1 MLNFNDININNFKE
15 ILNEILERKYL
26 NKQFIQLTK
35 QNQSMDCILIE
46 TLLAEIMLDTIKINP
61 EYCEK
66 INIWIIKGIYGY
78 ISVDP
83 TFSIKV
89 NGLENQVSYIYNGI
103 NIIGR
108 LPLDPHP
115 QIISNFSFLHDIIFG
130 YVLKQYEFNQLD

>member
-61 EYCEK
+61 EYCDLAEK
-66 INIWIIKGIYGY
+66 RL
-78 ISVDP
+78 S
-83 TFSIKV
+83 
-89 NGLENQVSYIYNGI
+89 EN
-103 NIIGR
+103 
-108 LPLDPHP
+108 
-115 QIISNFSFLHDIIFG
+115 
-130 YVLKQYEFNQLD
+130 